1 METIMIFRPWV
12 HYTLKQVSF
21 LPKATILYQGLGI
34 SSTNRT
40 VSFADI
46 KKTNIYNDFSKD
58 ILTYNTVNIRKLA
71 ELISSVVVRA
81 LQKYLDCYTT
91 DT

>member
-1 METIMIFRPWV
+1 MTFRPWV

-34 SSTNRT
+34 SSANRT

-46 KKTNIYNDFSKD
+46 KKTKIYNDFSKD

-71 ELISSVVVRA
+71 ELIGNLVTSF
-81 LQKYLDCYTT
+81 LQ
-91 DT
+91 